1 MEDREFEGMLEQL
14 MKQDLAAGT
23 EAFRDDLL
31 ARCLATLGSD
41 GAGERDA
48 EPEFHAFEVSD
59 ADLDLLAAAGEPVL
73 PPSVQ
78 SIGDN
83 ANTED

>member
-1 MEDREFEGMLEQL
+1 MEDREFENTLERL

-23 EAFRDDLL
+23 EAFRDELL

-41 GAGERDA
+41 DAGERDA

>member
-1 MEDREFEGMLEQL
+1 MEDREFENTLERL

-23 EAFRDDLL
+23 EAFRDELL

-41 GAGERDA
+41 GAGERGA

-73 PPSVQ
+73 PATVR
-78 SIGDN
+78 SIGDS
-83 ANTED
+83 ANSED

>member
-41 GAGERDA
+41 SAGERDA